1 MHNRTVQRCSKAPTW
16 LSGRGRSCLKEMSG
30 LGCLGYV
37 LLSCLFN
44 SFSLSRI
51 GLVPRNAVM
60 VAIDMCRKSLR
71 EWIYGVILLFLII
84 M

>member
-1 MHNRTVQRCSKAPTW
+1 MTLKH
-16 LSGRGRSCLKEMSG
+16 LFGFRGGGGLALKKCQAWDVWARYDLKGDS
-30 LGCLGYV
+30 
-37 LLSCLFN
+37 SCLFN